1 MGETEREQDC
11 VWYDKRDKDRETQWE
26 RQRGNKI
33 VCGMI
38 REIKIGRHSGR
49 DREGTRLC
57 VVWGER
63 ERKIGR
69 DRGET
74 EREKDCVWY
83 DEGESDKDRKRQVER
98 QRRNE

>member
-1 MGETEREQDC
+1 MERQRENKIVFNMRERE
-11 VWYDKRDKDRETQWE
+11 RDRETQWE

-57 VVWGER
+57 VV
-63 ERKIGR
+63 
-69 DRGET
+69 
-74 EREKDCVWY
+74 
-83 DEGESDKDRKRQVER
+83 
-98 QRRNE
+98 